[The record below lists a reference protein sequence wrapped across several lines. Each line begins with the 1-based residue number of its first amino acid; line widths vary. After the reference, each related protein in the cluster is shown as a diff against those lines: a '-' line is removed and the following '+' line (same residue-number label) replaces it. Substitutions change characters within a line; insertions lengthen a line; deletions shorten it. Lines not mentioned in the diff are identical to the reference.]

1 MKPKSRILIVDD
13 QQVVSS
19 TVRDFLSNDFD
30 ATIRTTIEQGRK
42 ELRDDLAKVNPRHR
56 FAVAIFDLKFL
67 NLKLGNATQEEKEN
81 AGLQLVNEARNDRF
95 LEVII
100 MTVIHGDKPASIALE
115 RGVFRYVK
123 KTSDAIDSVWLESL
137 KLAALEA
144 EAVRERWLALYEDL
158 LEFKVA
164 VEALDKKGSL
174 SKDDSLNLGLTVR
187 DALMNF
193 DQLLRARGHHANV

>member
-1 MKPKSRILIVDD
+1 MTPKNRILIVDD

-19 TVRDFLSNDFD
+19 TVRDYLSSNFD

-42 ELRDDLAKVNPRHR
+42 ELRENREKENPRER
-56 FAVAIFDLKFL
+56 FCVAIFDLKFL
-67 NLKLGNATQEEKEN
+67 NLNLGHATQEEKEN
-81 AGLQLVNEARNDRF
+81 AGLQLVNEARNDPF

-123 KTSDAIDSVWLESL
+123 KTSESPNLVWIEAL
-137 KLAALEA
+137 KAAALEA

-158 LEFKVA
+158 RELKEQIENLEKA
-164 VEALDKKGSL
+164 NPALKSTFL
-174 SKDDSLNLGLTVR
+174 APHLTIR
-187 DALMNF
+187 DAMLNF